1 MSKQPNY
8 FWIGLFVLGV
18 LVLIVGG
25 IVAVSADSMGG
36 DAILMETYLN
46 ESVMGL
52 SVGSELTHRGVPIG
66 RIERITFVPTEYP
79 MVVGSRDLERF
90 GRYVMVVVAVDP
102 KKVPTLGDAPEL
114 FRAMMEEQV
123 QQGLRLKLS
132 FQGITGMAVLET
144 DYITIDRTS
153 DLAINWEP
161 KYIYIPSTPSLIT
174 SFTQAVDNVFRRLE
188 KIDFEAVVTHIDDNL
203 VTLEQTLQDLQMDE
217 IRQTL
222 ITFVEDLSET
232 NQQVQD
238 VLTKAEGLAD
248 TEITQALEEFT
259 STLVRIER
267 LVAFHEPDV
276 DKILID
282 IRLIAA
288 NLKRLSESLKSDPAK
303 LLLSAPPTRS
313 EVVK

>member
-8 FWIGLFVLGV
+8 FWIGLFVLGA

-25 IVAVSADSMGG
+25 IVAVSADNMGV

-66 RIERITFVPTEYP
+66 RIERITFVPTDYP

-114 FRAMMEEQV
+114 FRTMMEEQV
-123 QQGLRLKLS
+123 RQGLRLKLS

-144 DYITIDRTS
+144 DYITIDRTN
-153 DLAINWEP
+153 DLEINWEP
-161 KYIYIPSTPSLIT
+161 KHIYIPSTPSLIT

-188 KIDFEAVVTHIDDNL
+188 TIDFEAVVTNINGNL
-203 VTLEQTLQDLQMDE
+203 VTLEQTLKDLQMEE
-217 IRQTL
+217 IRKTL

-238 VLTKAEGLAD
+238 VLTAAEGLAD
-248 TEITQALEEFT
+248 TEITQALHEFT
-259 STLVRIER
+259 ATLVRIER

-282 IRLIAA
+282 FRLIAA
-288 NLKRLSESLKSDPAK
+288 NLKRLSESLKDDPAK
-303 LLLSAPPTRS
+303 LLLSTPPARS

>member
-8 FWIGLFVLGV
+8 FWIGLFVLGA

-25 IVAVSADSMGG
+25 IVAVSADSMGV

-222 ITFVEDLSET
+222 VTFVEDLSET

-276 DKILID
+276 DRILID

-303 LLLSAPPTRS
+303 LLLSTPPTRS